1 MQVELE
7 DAVKVTTSTVTTLP
21 FFVRLWQ
28 HRAIRASCDAFF
40 ILATGILCFWGASW
54 QISKHFA
61 DVARYQCYATA
72 FWGGEGA
79 LKNLPHIQCVFIR
92 YDTYTYFVQ
101 QMQARHVP
109 AWLISLAQAQS
120 PDLPLHALPYEY
132 PFLAV
137 FPFSLGLLAPAG
149 WFQVAFAL
157 WIGIFAGLLYLLLL
171 RVRSRAAAI
180 ALAIYFVCGSWST
193 LEARFDLFPAAFTLL
208 TVLAA
213 KRNRWVWAYFFLG
226 LATMFKFY
234 PILLLPPLFFTE
246 YLQRQTPRLNWQ
258 RWRGLVIYLA
268 TCGGIL
274 LISLALSI
282 DGTLE
287 PLSYFGTRPI
297 EVESLPGALLWLAS
311 LPGAP
316 ARFVSSYGSLNILQ
330 PLAGAFSL
338 IFDAL
343 LLAGLGLTWI
353 LQLKRRISFELAFLL
368 TMLVIL
374 VTGKILS
381 PQYLIW
387 ATPLV
392 AYVGQ
397 TRWRWLLPWTV
408 ICLLTTWIYPY
419 MYAIPTYTEQ
429 VPSLPTFFP
438 VVLARDL
445 LLAGLVA
452 AIFCMALRRP
462 TGRFLKTYAAVFPR
476 STLCCLTM

>member
-7 DAVKVTTSTVTTLP
+7 DAVKVATLQAPTLP

-28 HRAIRASCDAFF
+28 HRAIRAYCDAFF
-40 ILATGILCFWGASW
+40 ILAAGILCFCGASW
-54 QISKHFA
+54 QLSRQFA

-79 LKNLPHIQCVFIR
+79 LKNLPHTQCVFIR

-109 AWLISLAQAQS
+109 AWLISLAQDQS
-120 PDLPLHALPYEY
+120 PNLPLHALPYEY

-137 FPFSLGLLAPAG
+137 FPFSLGLLAPTH
-149 WFQVAFAL
+149 WFQIAFAI

-193 LEARFDLFPAAFTLL
+193 LEARFDLFPAAFTLF
-208 TVLAA
+208 TVIAA
-213 KRNRWVWAYFFLG
+213 KRGRWTWAYVLLG

-234 PILLLPPLFFTE
+234 PILLLPPLLFAD
-246 YLQRQTPRLNWQ
+246 YLQHQTSRLSWQ
-258 RWRGLVIYLA
+258 RWRGLAVYIA

-287 PLSYFGTRPI
+287 PLSYFGARPI
-297 EVESLPGALLWLAS
+297 EVESLPAALLWLAS
-311 LPGAP
+311 LTGAP
-316 ARFVSSYGSLNILQ
+316 AQFVASYGSLNMLQ
-330 PLAGAFSL
+330 PLSGVISL
-338 IFDAL
+338 LFDAL
-343 LLAGLGLTWI
+343 LLAGLGITWT
-353 LQLKRRISFELAFLL
+353 LQLKRRLTFERAFLL
-368 TMLVIL
+368 TLLVIL

-397 TRWRWLLPWTV
+397 THWRWLLPWTV

-419 MYAIPTYTEQ
+419 MYTIPTLSEQ
-429 VPSLPTFFP
+429 VPSLPAFFP

-445 LLAGLVA
+445 LLAGLVV
-452 AIFCMALRRP
+452 AILFMALRQPIRYV
-462 TGRFLKTYAAVFPR
+462 LKT
-476 STLCCLTM
+476 